1 MYGEGGEKC
10 GKIIPYRLRVKPKI
24 RHTSLL
30 RGYFHTVIFNLQSV
44 SGDAINQVKKQCDN
58 EIIIVVI
65 PHSFFQRCQILLC
78 CQNGWHLLLV
88 RKRSS
93 GITVMI
99 IVFNK
104 TLMAEVQLSSE
115 KKKIL
120 QLESG

>member
-1 MYGEGGEKC
+1 MYGEGGGKC

-30 RGYFHTVIFNLQSV
+30 RGYFHTVVFNLQSV

-88 RKRSS
+88 RKWSS

-104 TLMAEVQLSSE
+104 TLMAEVQLCSE
-115 KKKIL
+115 KKIL